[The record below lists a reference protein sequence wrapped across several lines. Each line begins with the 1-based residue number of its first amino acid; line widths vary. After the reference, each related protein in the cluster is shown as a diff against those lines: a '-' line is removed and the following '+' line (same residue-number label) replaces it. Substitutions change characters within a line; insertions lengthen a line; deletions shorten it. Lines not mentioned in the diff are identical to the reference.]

1 MPRFAANVSM
11 LFTELPFEERF
22 AAAAKVGFK
31 AVEML
36 FPYDQDPERIRKL
49 LDEHALHL
57 VLFNLCPG
65 DLAAGERGLACLP
78 DRLQDFRRALDE
90 GARYVEVLRPDCVHL
105 MAGYAPEDADPEEM
119 DRVFV
124 ENVRL
129 AARTLAPFDAV
140 VNLEAINQ
148 VSMPGFFL
156 STQSRSAHFVERI
169 AEKNVGMQFDCFHCQ
184 MQEGN
189 VGARMKR
196 YLPLIRHIQIAGAPD
211 RHEPESGELRYEYL
225 FPLMD
230 AIGYKGYVGCEYNP
244 ANGTEAGL
252 GWFAPWNM

>member
-1 MPRFAANVSM
+1 MPRFAANLSM

-22 AAAAKVGFK
+22 AAAAAAGFR

-36 FPYDQDPERIRKL
+36 FPYDQDPQRIRAL
-49 LDEHALHL
+49 LDAHELHL

-65 DLAAGERGLACLP
+65 NLEAGERGLACLP
-78 DRLQDFRRALDE
+78 DRIQDFHKALEE
-90 GARYVEVLRPDCVHL
+90 GARFVDVLRPDCVHL
-105 MAGYAPEDADPEEM
+105 MAGYAPEGANPEDM
-119 DRVFV
+119 DTVFV

-129 AARTLAPFDAV
+129 AARTLAPFGTV

-169 AEKNVGMQFDCFHCQ
+169 AEKNVAMQFDCFHCQ

-211 RHEPESGELRYEYL
+211 RHEPDSGELRYDYL
-225 FPLMD
+225 FHLMD
-230 AIGYKGYVGCEYNP
+230 TLGYSGYVGCEYNP
-244 ANGTEAGL
+244 AGVTTDGL
-252 GWFAPWNM
+252 GWYAPWKA